1 MLRLSAISAWE
12 VATLIRLGRLHVT
25 MRTAEYIERLFHL
38 PGVREVPVTREVAQI
53 AGELSDV
60 LHGDPADRII
70 VATAAHLGI
79 PLVTRDER
87 ILRFAKSHGGFACI
101 AA

>member
-1 MLRLSAISAWE
+1 M
-12 VATLIRLGRLHVT
+12 TTG
-25 MRTAEYIERLFHL
+25 EYIDRLFHL
-38 PGVREVPVTREVAQI
+38 PGVREIAVTRDIAQI
-53 AGELSDV
+53 AGDLSDE

-70 VATAAHLGI
+70 VATASHLGI

-87 ILRFAKSHGGFACI
+87 ILKFAKSHRGFACI

>member
-12 VATLIRLGRLHVT
+12 VATLIRLGRLHVAMT
-25 MRTAEYIERLFHL
+25 TAEYIDRLFHL
-38 PGVREVPVTREVAQI
+38 PGVREVPVTIDIAQVAG
-53 AGELSDV
+53 AFSDG
-60 LHGDPADRII
+60 LQGDPADRII

-87 ILRFAKSHGGFACI
+87 ILKFAKSHGGFACI